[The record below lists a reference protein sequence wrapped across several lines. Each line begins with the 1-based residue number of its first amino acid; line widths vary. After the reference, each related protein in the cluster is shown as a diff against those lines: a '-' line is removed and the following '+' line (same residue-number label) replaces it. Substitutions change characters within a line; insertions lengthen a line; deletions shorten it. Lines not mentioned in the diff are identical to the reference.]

1 MTLFIILAC
10 VFGVIALMVILGERF
25 GKPMSDEQQAK
36 FSKTS
41 RILVFVILL
50 TAIIKGLFFS

>member
-1 MTLFIILAC
+1 MTLLIILAC
-10 VFGVIALMVILGERF
+10 VFAAVALMVILGERF

-41 RILVFVILL
+41 WILVFIILL
-50 TAIIKGLFFS
+50 AALVKEII